1 MQPGTDII
9 APEIARTIP
18 GLFLERVR
26 RTPHACAYRQFNAGK
41 SQFEEVTWEEMS
53 RLASRW
59 QSALRSEGLVAG
71 DRVAI
76 MLKNCLEWVLFD
88 LAALGLDMITVPLF
102 ANDRPENFAYIL
114 KETEARFLLIE
125 GEEQWQQI
133 LQVNDRLAGVERI
146 VTLQPI
152 RHPNSY
158 ADDNRGRAAADTEQ
172 DRRLSGLAAWLPE
185 KNGEYIALHRES
197 TKTATIVFT
206 SGTTGIPKGVMLSHA
221 NILENAFACLQRE
234 AIYPNDLFLSFL
246 PLSHTFER
254 TVGYYL
260 PMMAGACVAYAR
272 SIDKL
277 SEDLRMLRPT
287 VLNSVPRIYER
298 IHKKVISSLD
308 DKPALFRNLF
318 CMAVNTGWKRF
329 LHLQGRFRWSPAF
342 LLWPLLSRIVASRL
356 RSGFGG
362 RLRLSISGGASLAFP
377 VMRVFIG
384 LGLNLLQGYGLTETG
399 PVISVNTTQ
408 DNIPTSVGQSI
419 PGVETAIAANGELL
433 VKGPSVM
440 LGYWRNEAATQA
452 VIDGEGWFHTGDLA
466 KIDELG
472 HITIAGRLKEIIVL
486 STGEKVPPE
495 DLECAIAVDPLFE
508 QVMVVGEGRPYL
520 AALVVLNRVQWTKL
534 AAGHGIDSDSPEPPC
549 GKAVETILLAKIAQR
564 ITRFPGYAQIRRV
577 CATFTPWGIE
587 EGLITATLKL
597 RRREMSARF
606 VREVE
611 SLFEGH

>member
-9 APEIARTIP
+9 TPQIAKTIP
-18 GLFLERVR
+18 RLFLERVR
-26 RTPHACAYRQFNAGK
+26 RTPHACAYRQFNAAK
-41 SQFEEVTWEEMS
+41 SHFEEVTWEEMS

-59 QSALRSEGLVAG
+59 QSALRREGLIAG

-114 KETEARFLLIE
+114 KETGARLLLIE
-125 GEEQWQQI
+125 GEEPWLRI
-133 LQVNDRLAGVERI
+133 GQVKDRLPGVERI
-146 VTLQPI
+146 ITLQPI
-152 RHPNSY
+152 CHLNSHP
-158 ADDNRGRAAADTEQ
+158 DDNRGPAVANMAQ
-172 DRRLSGLAAWLPE
+172 DPRLSELAAWLPE
-185 KNGEYIALHRES
+185 KNGEYMAGHPES
-197 TKTATIVFT
+197 TELATIVYT
-206 SGTTGIPKGVMLSHA
+206 SGTTGIAKGVMLSHA

-277 SEDLRMLRPT
+277 SEDLRMLQPT

-298 IHKKVISSLD
+298 IHKKVISGLD
-308 DKPALFRNLF
+308 DKTALFRHLF
-318 CMAVNTGWKRF
+318 CLAVNTGWKRF
-329 LHLQGRFRWSPAF
+329 LHRQGRIRWSPAL
-342 LLWPLLSRIVASRL
+342 LLWPLLNGIVASRL

-362 RLRLSISGGASLAFP
+362 RLRLSISGGAPLALP

-384 LGLNLLQGYGLTETG
+384 LGLNILQGYGLTETS
-399 PVISVNTTQ
+399 PVISFNTTH
-408 DNIPTSVGQSI
+408 DNVPASVGRSI
-419 PGVETAIAANGELL
+419 PGVETAMAANGELL
-433 VKGPSVM
+433 VMGPNVM
-440 LGYWRNEAATQA
+440 LGYWRNKAATQA
-452 VIDGEGWFHTGDLA
+452 VLDGEGWFHTGDLA

-508 QVMVVGEGRPYL
+508 QVMVVGEGRSYL
-520 AALVVLNRVQWTKL
+520 AALVVLNRARWTKL
-534 AAGHGIDSDSPEPPC
+534 AASHAMDSDRPEPPT
-549 GKAVETILLAKIAQR
+549 GKAVETILLAKIARR
-564 ITRFPGYAQIRRV
+564 IARFPGYAQIRRV
-577 CATFTPWGIE
+577 CATFAPWGIE

-597 RRREMSARF
+597 RRKEMLVKF
-606 VREVE
+606 EREVE
-611 SLFEGH
+611 SLFIGH